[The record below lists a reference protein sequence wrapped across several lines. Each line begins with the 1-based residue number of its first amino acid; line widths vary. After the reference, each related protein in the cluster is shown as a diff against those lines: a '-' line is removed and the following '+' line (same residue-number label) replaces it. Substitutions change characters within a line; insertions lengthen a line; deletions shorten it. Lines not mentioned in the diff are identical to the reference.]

1 MTALNVRHALL
12 HALRRLSILMKD
24 FKKQHRDKK
33 RRLEMSTYECI
44 CIACGYSYL
53 TMSPATESLD
63 HKKCPNCDSTDVV
76 KKKHAG
82 MFEFTGGG

>member
-1 MTALNVRHALL
+1 
-12 HALRRLSILMKD
+12 
-24 FKKQHRDKK
+24 
-33 RRLEMSTYECI
+33 MSTYECI